1 MKYFLLF
8 FFFYSTLSWA
18 QKIEVSVDSTKTIIG
33 KQLEFEILI
42 ETDSIIEI
50 QTEKN
55 PIFYPFEVI
64 DESLIDTI
72 RKKNNY
78 LYQKKYSLISF
89 DSGAFFCECPWFFG
103 TYFSRLAMR

>member
-1 MKYFLLF
+1 MKYFLLI
-8 FFFYSTLSWA
+8 FFFYSTSSWT

-42 ETDSIIEI
+42 KTDSIIEI

-78 LYQKKYSLISF
+78 EK
-89 DSGAFFCECPWFFG
+89 
-103 TYFSRLAMR
+103 

>member
-8 FFFYSTLSWA
+8 FFFYSTLSWT
-18 QKIEVSVDSTKTIIG
+18 QKIEVSVDSTQTIIG

-55 PIFYPFEVI
+55 PIFY
-64 DESLIDTI
+64 
-72 RKKNNY
+72 R
-78 LYQKKYSLISF
+78 
-89 DSGAFFCECPWFFG
+89 
-103 TYFSRLAMR
+103 